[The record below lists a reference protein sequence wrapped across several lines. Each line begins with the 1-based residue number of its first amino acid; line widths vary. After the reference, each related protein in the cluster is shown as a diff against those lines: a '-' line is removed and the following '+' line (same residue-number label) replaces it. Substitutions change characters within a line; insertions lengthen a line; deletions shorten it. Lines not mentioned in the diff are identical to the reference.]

1 MSDDV
6 SGAVQQGYKFFF
18 TNPHMEGRFLYLLP
32 QVAAK
37 IAALQL
43 IRQPFITI
51 VTQKEN
57 TCV

>member
-1 MSDDV
+1 MMLVGLSIKDIDL
-6 SGAVQQGYKFFF
+6 F